1 VTQDK
6 VISVQL
12 QKTVQF
18 DLVSTDLTGNRLR
31 AKRSDGVVEDWSLTG
46 LTLPIVNEKEEPL
59 SLTTLNQSGAT
70 LLNVTFKGKSPI
82 KVKAIA
88 TTYGRVSAVNTANS
102 SIDVVNSA
110 GNVVTKSFQSTPTVM
125 RNGTVIGS
133 LSSVKADDR
142 VEIRL
147 DDNDRPIIDII
158 PAVNKKYL
166 NNNAD
171 TLFVQ
176 RASLNENNTYLL
188 HSQVYIHQ
196 GTKTLTFADLK
207 NNDDI
212 VLYVLRGKVIEI
224 AK

>member
-1 VTQDK
+1 
-6 VISVQL
+6 VQL

-59 SLTTLNQSGAT
+59 SLTSLNQSGAT

-82 KVKAIA
+82 KVKAIT

-125 RNGTVIGS
+125 RNGAVIGS

-166 NNNAD
+166 NNNTD

-176 RASLNENNTYLL
+176 RVTSSLSENNTYLL